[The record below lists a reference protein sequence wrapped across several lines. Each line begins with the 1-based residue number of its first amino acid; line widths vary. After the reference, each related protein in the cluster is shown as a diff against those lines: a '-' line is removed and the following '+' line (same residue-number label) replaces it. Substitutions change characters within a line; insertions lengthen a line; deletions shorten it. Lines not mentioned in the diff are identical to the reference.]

1 MRIKNAK
8 VFQPDGTF
16 KETDIVTEGEYIKS
30 DAAADGEIVDA
41 FDFIALPGL
50 VDIREI
56 GRAHV

>member
-50 VDIREI
+50 EI